1 MGEAAKRPGQK
12 RHEWKTGYRRIGQ
25 NAAALLAGLLLAL
38 PGAGALQG
46 AAVCYAQEGGET
58 AAEADGDAQEL
69 KLYAQSAVLMDADTG
84 RVLYGKEA
92 DVRRPMASTTKIM
105 TCILALEEGNEED
118 WVSVSSYA
126 ASMPDVQLNIREGEE
141 YRLGDLL
148 YSLMLESHNDTAVA
162 VAEHI
167 GGSVEGFAA
176 MMNQKARD
184 IGCTDTCFV
193 TPNGLDGTRKED
205 GEIHSTTAADLARIM
220 RYCVELSP
228 KREAFLSIT
237 RTASRT
243 IQDKEGKRSFY
254 LANHNALLNMM
265 PEALSGKTGF
275 TGGAGYCYI
284 SALKKD
290 GRRFIVA
297 LLGCGWPPHKTYKWE
312 DMKKLCRYA
321 FETYDYYEVFDRD
334 KTFPPLL
341 VVDGRQETAPLS
353 LNLREEQETLKLL
366 LKEGEQP
373 DIRYEYAKEKKAPVE
388 AGSVVGS
395 ASYYMDGERIA
406 SFPIYVTESVEAA
419 DYLWHLGQIA
429 GRFFLLRRE

>member
-38 PGAGALQG
+38 PGAGSLQG

-58 AAEADGDAQEL
+58 AAEAAGDAQEL

-176 MMNQKARD
+176 MMRSEERRV
-184 IGCTDTCFV
+184 G
-193 TPNGLDGTRKED
+193 KECR
-205 GEIHSTTAADLARIM
+205 SRW
-220 RYCVELSP
+220 SP
-228 KREAFLSIT
+228 
-237 RTASRT
+237 
-243 IQDKEGKRSFY
+243 Y
-254 LANHNALLNMM
+254 H
-265 PEALSGKTGF
+265 
-275 TGGAGYCYI
+275 
-284 SALKKD
+284 
-290 GRRFIVA
+290 
-297 LLGCGWPPHKTYKWE
+297 
-312 DMKKLCRYA
+312 
-321 FETYDYYEVFDRD
+321 
-334 KTFPPLL
+334 
-341 VVDGRQETAPLS
+341 
-353 LNLREEQETLKLL
+353 
-366 LKEGEQP
+366 
-373 DIRYEYAKEKKAPVE
+373 
-388 AGSVVGS
+388 
-395 ASYYMDGERIA
+395 
-406 SFPIYVTESVEAA
+406 
-419 DYLWHLGQIA
+419 
-429 GRFFLLRRE
+429 